1 MNQGGSPSSF
11 TPKKKNKEMTTNQG
25 GSPSFATLKGKT
37 KRWWRV
43 FWLVIIFYIWGGK
56 KTKRWQRTKEAR
68 HHLLH
73 LRKKNIWGWAS
84 WLIIIFCTWEKR
96 IKIMMSH
103 EACRHLLHL
112 RKKPKDLFFPCIF
125 KLFAIDALV
134 IFWRNVFYNTILTS
148 SIAPLQ
154 HYFYNIIFCIIV
166 STSPLQHFFLQQHF
180 NIASIAPPFTTSLM
194 PLSGN
199 DI

>member
-1 MNQGGSPSSF
+1 
-11 TPKKKNKEMTTNQG
+11 
-25 GSPSFATLKGKT
+25 
-37 KRWWRV
+37 
-43 FWLVIIFYIWGGK
+43 
-56 KTKRWQRTKEAR
+56 
-68 HHLLH
+68 

-125 KLFAIDALV
+125 KLFATDALV
-134 IFWRNVFYNTILTS
+134 IFWRNVFYNTILTMS